1 MKNIK
6 DSYKS
11 NKFKKTAPAQNKK
24 NNVPDRSYSISNI
37 QNYFKYI
44 MKHETVTDNPPI
56 KIYVNKVENRI
67 VFKIKIRYSF
77 QILKKDEITWKH

>member
-1 MKNIK
+1 
-6 DSYKS
+6 
-11 NKFKKTAPAQNKK
+11 
-24 NNVPDRSYSISNI
+24 
-37 QNYFKYI
+37 

-67 VFKIKIRYSF
+67 IFKIKIRYSF

>member
-6 DSYKS
+6 DSYKN
-11 NKFKKTAPAQNKK
+11 NKFKITTPAQNKK
-24 NNVPDRSYSISNI
+24 NNVPDESYSISNI

-44 MKHETVTDNPPI
+44 MKHETVIDNPPI
-56 KIYVNKVENRI
+56 IIYVNKVENRI
-67 VFKIKIRYSF
+67 IFKIKRRYSF

>member
-6 DSYKS
+6 ESYKS
-11 NKFKKTAPAQNKK
+11 NKFKIKAPAQNKK
-24 NNVPDRSYSISNI
+24 SNVPDGSYSISNI

-56 KIYVNKVENRI
+56 IIYVNKGENRI
-67 VFKIKIRYSF
+67 IFKIKIRYSF